1 MEVIKYQD
9 SYFLEV
15 VNLLSLFRVHL
26 KTFKGIND
34 KPDIES
40 AKEELSSF
48 SKDENYPIYICIDN
62 NEILGYMILK
72 FDGVVWVEQIF
83 VKESARRKGVATLLY
98 QKAEEINKAN
108 GGDTLFYYVHPNND
122 IMISFLKSKGYD
134 VLNLIEIR
142 KPFKGEENKE
152 TIQIANNKFKY

>member
-1 MEVIKYQD
+1 MEVIKYQG

-15 VNLLSLFRVHL
+15 ANLLSLFRVHL

-62 NEILGYMILK
+62 NEVLGYMILK
-72 FDGVVWVEQIF
+72 LDGVIWVEQIY
-83 VKESARRKGVATLLY
+83 VKESARRKGVASLLY
-98 QKAEEINKAN
+98 EKAEDINRSIN
-108 GGDTLFYYVHPNND
+108 EDTLFNYVHPNND
-122 IMISFLKSKGYD
+122 AMIAFLKSKGYD

-142 KPFKGEENKE
+142 KPFKEEKNKE
-152 TIQIANNKFKY
+152 VIKIRNNKFKY